1 MNLVNKN
8 LNQEIQIGYCLIDT
22 NYDHMT
28 EYTHL
33 TIELFRHVKDQ
44 VLKLVSHQ
52 VPKIYK
58 KETVPVDLK
67 EDKKTKHFKDSK

>member
-8 LNQEIQIGYCLIDT
+8 LNEKIQIDYCLIDT

-44 VLKLVSHQ
+44 VLELVSHHGPE
-52 VPKIYK
+52 VYK
-58 KETVPVDLK
+58 KETAPVDLN
-67 EDKKTKHFKDSK
+67 EDKKNQIF

>member
-8 LNQEIQIGYCLIDT
+8 LKQEIQIGYWLIDT

-58 KETVPVDLK
+58 KETAPVDLK
-67 EDKKTKHFKDSK
+67 DKKTKHFKDSK